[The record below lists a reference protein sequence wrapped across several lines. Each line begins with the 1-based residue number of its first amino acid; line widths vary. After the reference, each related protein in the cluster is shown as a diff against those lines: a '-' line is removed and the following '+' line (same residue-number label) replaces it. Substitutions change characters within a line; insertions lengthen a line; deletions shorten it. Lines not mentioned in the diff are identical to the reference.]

1 MVIKFWLLEQY
12 EGREIF
18 FKKQFQLQ
26 HQQFLHLCK
35 FSISFKVAPSVK
47 SIYQQ
52 IENYLSRDVFC
63 SILTIFDTHF
73 QELI

>member
-12 EGREIF
+12 EGRKIF
-18 FKKQFQLQ
+18 FRNSFNFNISSFYIYVNFP
-26 HQQFLHLCK
+26 FL
-35 FSISFKVAPSVK
+35 SKVAPSVK

-63 SILTIFDTHF
+63 PLLTIFDTHF